1 MYISV
6 SQCND
11 GCDGSEEG
19 AGGPQHDG
27 AHDDGPGDG
36 WGEHPGLPQEEERPQ
51 SGERRVM
58 VMVIVRSH

>member
-19 AGGPQHDG
+19 GGGPQHDG
-27 AHDDGPGDG
+27 AHGDGPADG
-36 WGEHPGLPQEEERPQ
+36 RGEHPGLPQAEE
-51 SGERRVM
+51 
-58 VMVIVRSH
+58 

>member
-19 AGGPQHDG
+19 GGPPHDG
-27 AHDDGPGDG
+27 AHGDGPGDG
-36 WGEHPGLPQEEERPQ
+36 RGEHPGLPQAEE
-51 SGERRVM
+51 
-58 VMVIVRSH
+58 